1 MASEDTVSYTIMTAL
16 RNNQWNILHYH
27 PPGGQAAWGIFI
39 AGELIFLDILAYK
52 NGKVVLA
59 ENKGRFNIGDIEKL
73 RRLMH
78 DESAVEQVR
87 AFIESQC
94 IAWGIDWDNHL
105 QFYLVHGYSGKA
117 ADIPLSDVNLA
128 HVSDSGVLTL
138 LPSQLNPL
146 EI

>member
-16 RNNQWNILHYH
+16 RNNQWSILHYH
-27 PPGGQAAWGIFI
+27 PPGGQAAWGIHI

-59 ENKGRFNIGDIEKL
+59 ENKGRFNAGDIEKL
-73 RRLMH
+73 RRLMN

-87 AFIESQC
+87 TFIKSRC
-94 IAWGIDWDNHL
+94 IAWGIVWENNL
-105 QFYLVHGYSGKA
+105 QFCLVHGYSGK
-117 ADIPLSDVNLA
+117 PVVVQLPDVNLA

-138 LPSQLNPL
+138 LNSQLNPL